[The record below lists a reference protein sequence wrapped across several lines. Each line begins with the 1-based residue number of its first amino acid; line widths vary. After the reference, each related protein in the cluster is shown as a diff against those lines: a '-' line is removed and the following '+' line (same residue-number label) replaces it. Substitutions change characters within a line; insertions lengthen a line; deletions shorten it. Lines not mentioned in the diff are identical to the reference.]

1 MNSLPLHTR
10 QTLKMLGFSDNESR
24 ILQSLFHYRRLTTK
38 ELSQETTLSFDAV
51 HYSLHALE
59 MKKLIRRHSERG
71 EDIVE
76 ICSNQEFIAWIAEQ
90 KANNAAVYDEAQ
102 AAVQQYLTTI
112 QESSWKP
119 DVLYFEGKQGIIDIY
134 KDMIAQGREIR
145 GWTDIQ
151 KISETIGDYMDEFI
165 AHRVA
170 KNIVSYAIMPKNPM
184 NEEYAKKSQMRLV
197 RFSDHLPIDGEIR
210 IYGDK
215 VAVITFHD
223 EKPVGFVFSGAVIT
237 SVFRG
242 VFEHAWNA
250 A

>member
-1 MNSLPLHTR
+1 MNTLPLQAR
-10 QTLKMLGFSDNESR
+10 QTLKMLGFSENEGK
-24 ILQSLFHYRRLTTK
+24 ILQSLFYRKKLTTK
-38 ELSQETTLSFDAV
+38 ELSRETALSFDAV

-59 MKKLIRRHSERG
+59 LKKIVRRHGNSG

-76 ICSNQEFIAWIAEQ
+76 IVSNQEFVSWIEQQKGKNAE
-90 KANNAAVYDEAQ
+90 VYDEAKTTMQ
-102 AAVQQYLTTI
+102 TLLTHI

-119 DVLYFEGKQGIIDIY
+119 NVLYFEGKQGIIDIY
-134 KDMIAQGREIR
+134 KDMIAQGQEIR

-151 KISETIGDYMDEFI
+151 KISETIGDFMDEFI
-165 AHRVA
+165 QQRID
-170 KNIVSYAIMPKNPM
+170 KNIVSYVIMPKNAM
-184 NEEYAKKSQMRLV
+184 NTEYAKKSQLRHI

-223 EKPVGFVFSGAVIT
+223 EKPVGFVLSGSVIT

-242 VFEHAWNA
+242 IFEHAWGA